1 MCFSGI
7 FTLFIDDLLV
17 KLVKTSYNDL
27 RNIFVRIDDSKEI
40 IDLRKYREGWLQ
52 IGIYHSAGGGQRH
65 SFGTSDKK

>member
-40 IDLRKYREGWLQ
+40 IVLRS
-52 IGIYHSAGGGQRH
+52 I
-65 SFGTSDKK
+65 

>member
-1 MCFSGI
+1 MLTR
-7 FTLFIDDLLV
+7 TL
-17 KLVKTSYNDL
+17 YNDL
-27 RNIFVRIDDSKEI
+27 GNVWIRGDDSKEI